1 MHLTDPQKTDIRGK
15 ARKYF
20 NINPEGELL
29 REAHDIVDELKMM
42 RRIYEEQLSVI
53 KDFSKHLQEIYDE
66 QHPPL
71 SNDYLLEGLKRVFGS
86 SNSSNGNKRMPGF
99 LNGKVSQDGG
109 RQNGSIS
116 SHNGVSQ
123 QSHPA
128 TPENTNGYHNH
139 DQSTVAEQNAEDA
152 VAIYG
157 VIPKSTVNRAK
168 ALIESI
174 EMRREDLQDLQ
185 NTTKDISDQL
195 HTLLSLKQQ
204 QASVVE
210 AEASLRLSHESV
222 TQGRSIMLFTVVT
235 IIFLPLSFMSSLF
248 GMNASELS
256 GPDQAPLSLVHE
268 FKYMFPI
275 SLGIIIPTLC
285 LAFSARIRRPILTL
299 LNWIGK
305 LLHLTLTNA
314 TALFF
319 DYSKMHY
326 YWRYC
331 LAHSNVLK
339 NIYKFCKDCKEDY
352 GIKGLW
358 EARKARNAKIKRLR
372 ELNEGQSEAQL
383 KIWLDKM
390 KEKDKIKKD
399 RKKKKDS
406 DKEKERRER
415 SQRAVNEER
424 V

>member
-42 RRIYEEQLSVI
+42 RRIYEQQLSVI

-66 QHPPL
+66 QHPPP
-71 SNDYLLEGLKRVFGS
+71 SDDHLLEGLKRLFAAPGS
-86 SNSSNGNKRMPGF
+86 FNGSPLSPNLRNGN
-99 LNGKVSQDGG
+99 VSQNGG
-109 RQNGSIS
+109 WQNGDIPTQNGSS
-116 SHNGVSQ
+116 QESHL
-123 QSHPA
+123 A
-128 TPENTNGYHNH
+128 TQENANGYHSHN
-139 DQSTVAEQNAEDA
+139 QSTVAEENAKDA
-152 VAIYG
+152 IAIYG
-157 VIPKSTVNRAK
+157 IIPKSTVNRAK
-168 ALIESI
+168 ALIENI

-248 GMNASELS
+248 GMNASELA
-256 GPDQAPLSLVHE
+256 GPNQAPLSLTHE
-268 FKYMFPI
+268 FKFMFPI

-285 LAFSARIRRPILTL
+285 LAFSARIRRPILTFL
-299 LNWIGK
+299 DWFGK
-305 LLHLTLTNA
+305 LLHLILTNV
-314 TALFF
+314 TALVF
-319 DYSKMHY
+319 DYTRIHY
-326 YWRYC
+326 CWRYF
-331 LAHSNVLK
+331 LAHSNILRWL
-339 NIYKFCKDCKEDY
+339 YKICKDCKENY
-352 GIKGLW
+352 GVKGLW
-358 EARKARNAKIKRLR
+358 EARKARKAKIKRLR
-372 ELNEGQSEAQL
+372 EVKEAASEAQL
-383 KIWLDKM
+383 KMWLDKM
-390 KEKDKIKKD
+390 RDDDKMKKDKKK
-399 RKKKKDS
+399 REM
-406 DKEKERRER
+406 EKRER
-415 SQRAVNEER
+415 LPKTVNEQR